1 MEKMSTVTDNEIIQN
16 LNSREW
22 GIYNGNIVIQ
32 TSGGHAGIPL
42 CTVSDALVALLNRN
56 KELETAIRF
65 MQMTC

>member
-1 MEKMSTVTDNEIIQN
+1 MEKMSTLTDNEIIQN
-16 LNSREW
+16 LKSREW
-22 GIYNGNIVIQ
+22 GIYNGKIVIL
-32 TSGGHAGIPL
+32 SGGHVGIPL